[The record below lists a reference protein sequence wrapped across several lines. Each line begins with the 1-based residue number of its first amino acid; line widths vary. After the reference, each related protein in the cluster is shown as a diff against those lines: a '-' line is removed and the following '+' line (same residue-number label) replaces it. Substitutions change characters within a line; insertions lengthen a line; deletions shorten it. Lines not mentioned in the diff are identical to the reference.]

1 MPDQNMRVPTSRP
14 AWYVGAWLLA
24 VLTAPTS
31 SEAQLT
37 KLGLEFAVNEVF
49 TGNQYFPAVAKW
61 RDRAYVVVWNGAV
74 DQDTDALGV
83 YGRLINRN
91 GVTVGQDFRVNS
103 TVTGNQGYPGVQP
116 LPGGGFVVAWQNDF
130 SPTDEA
136 YGIVAQRYDSDGI
149 AIGGEFQV
157 NAETLGDQRYLAIGG
172 AAADGS
178 FVVVWESNAGQAPD
192 QTEIIGRRFDSIGQ
206 GLSSEFQVNTFT
218 TDEQLLPAVSGT
230 PDGSFVVVWQSY
242 GNSDGAGSGVRGQ
255 RFDSNGGRIGGE
267 FEVNTYTTYNEGGAA
282 VDSRPDGSFVVVWDA
297 YRSQASNYE
306 VFARR
311 FGSDGKSLG
320 DEFQVNSE
328 TTNYQHAPSVRVRS
342 DGTFLVLWSSDARL
356 GLGRDDIKGQL
367 YDKQGQLIGG
377 EFQVNSTNSGAHFY
391 PRAAEAGGRL
401 LSVWQGRV
409 PPDSDGSG
417 IGAQL
422 YELPP
427 LPVPSTSGAWLVVC
441 GAIVIAICARFR
453 DALRLGGALKRVPAK
468 ARLPR

>member
-1 MPDQNMRVPTSRP
+1 MADQKRMAPNSKPALRAGLWLVVVLAIPTSTP
-14 AWYVGAWLLA
+14 AQ
-24 VLTAPTS
+24 P
-31 SEAQLT
+31 T
-37 KLGLEFAVNEVF
+37 KLGPEFAVNEVF
-49 TGNQYFPAVAKW
+49 AGNQYFPAVAKW

-74 DQDTDALGV
+74 DQDSDGLGI
-83 YGRLINRN
+83 YGRLVNRN
-91 GVTVGQDFRVNS
+91 GATVGKDFRVND

-136 YGIVAQRYDSDGI
+136 YGIVAQRYDSDGL

-192 QTEIIGRRFDSIGQ
+192 QTEIMGRRFNSSGQ
-206 GLSSEFQVNTFT
+206 GLSSEFQVNTFS
-218 TDEQLLPAVSGT
+218 TDEQLLPSVSGT
-230 PDGSFVVVWQSY
+230 PDGAFVVVWQSY

-255 RFDSNGGRIGGE
+255 RYDSNGGRIGGE
-267 FEVNTYTTYNEGGAA
+267 FEVNTYTTYNEGGAV
-282 VDSRPDGSFVVVWDA
+282 VDSAPDGSFVVAWDA
-297 YRSQASNYE
+297 YRSPASNYE

-311 FGSDGKSLG
+311 FGSDGKALG
-320 DEFQVNSE
+320 DEFQVNTQ
-328 TTNYQHAPSVRVRS
+328 TTNYQHAPSVRVRA
-342 DGTFLVLWSSDARL
+342 DGSFLVLWSSDARL
-356 GLGRDDIKGQL
+356 GLGRDDIQGQL
-367 YDKQGQLIGG
+367 YDRQGQLVGG
-377 EFQVNSTNSGAHFY
+377 EFQVNSTTSGAHFY
-391 PRAAEAGGRL
+391 PRSTEADGRL

-427 LPVPSTSGAWLVVC
+427 LPVPSTSTGWLVVY
-441 GAIVIAICARFR
+441 ATTVIAICARFR
-453 DALRLGGALKRVPAK
+453 DVVRLGGR
-468 ARLPR
+468 